1 MRYFFDT
8 EFIDDGTTIELI
20 SIGMVC
26 EDGRELYLVSN
37 EFDESR
43 CDEWLRAN
51 VLNQLP
57 PRDAYHSGSL
67 WATSDAYSKA
77 CDAVLG
83 PVWRSRAQIRDAIRD
98 FVVDEGNGVKAE
110 FIAYFASYDWV
121 VLAQLFGKMID
132 LPKHFTWLV
141 HDLRTWA
148 TDHGFTGKFKE
159 LLPDTGHHDALADAR
174 WNRDAYNVLSA
185 RFAAAV
191 ALVEVAEAIKPTSGP
206 QFTRPPSGAEN
217 ASDDATMEAYLKIQ
231 GEGLKA
237 TLDDNARAIAIADK
251 LLADLNDRAGFT
263 VDGEA
268 RQMIRPNWIKLI
280 TESL

>member
-8 EFIDDGTTIELI
+8 EFIDDGKTIELI

-43 CDEWLRAN
+43 CDEWLHKN

-57 PRDAYHSGSL
+57 PRDAMLIGSVS
-67 WATSDAYSKA
+67 AVTETYNKAYA
-77 CDAVLG
+77 AALG

-174 WNRDAYNVLSA
+174 WNRDAYNVLTA

-191 ALVEVAEAIKPTSGP
+191 DLVKVAEAIKPHSGP
-206 QFTRPPSGAEN
+206 VFARPPSGAEN
-217 ASDDATMEAYLKIQ
+217 ASDDATMEAYLKVQ
-231 GEGLKA
+231 AEGLKA

-251 LLADLNDRAGFT
+251 LLADLNDRAGFA
-263 VDGEA
+263 VGEDA
-268 RQMIRPNWIKLI
+268 RQMIRPDWVKLI
-280 TESL
+280 TEAL